1 MASPAVRAPE
11 MEPLRCSCAGPF
23 TAELPTPSGDMAY
36 CTPSDLMASAFSPL
50 LWAFQGEVVR
60 KTVAVKSL
68 VEKTLSPLYS
78 GRPVNIIG
86 EINNQLGAAQMGSK
100 AA

>member
-1 MASPAVRAPE
+1 MP
-11 MEPLRCSCAGPF
+11 ML
-23 TAELPTPSGDMAY
+23 
-36 CTPSDLMASAFSPL
+36 CT
-50 LWAFQGEVVR
+50 FQGEVVR